1 MKIVLKVRQL
11 RALQKT
17 HGISNLLKPTPED
30 AEKMLNLDFLCDAV
44 KQGLEGQ
51 TDAPDVEEMEL
62 SELLSL
68 FRSFING
75 EDMGKPQT
83 VD

>member
-1 MKIVLKVRQL
+1 MKLILKVRQL
-11 RALQKT
+11 RALQT
-17 HGISNLLKPTPED
+17 TYGISNLLKPTPED
-30 AEKMLNLDFLCDAV
+30 AEKMIHLDFLCDAV

-51 TDAPDVEEMEL
+51 PDAPDVEDL
-62 SELLSL
+62 DLGELLSL

-75 EDMGKPQT
+75 GDLGKPQK